1 MSKSKKRY
9 RVSSNEHF
17 NLMSM
22 MDKVMVQVYEA
33 RENGTIEEMEA
44 AEARMDEMN
53 NLLEKAPCVGA
64 LVDWPT
70 LARIREIA
78 ATRETMRDQACA
90 MARNTRT

>member
-9 RVSSNEHF
+9 RVSSDEHF

-33 RENGTIEEMEA
+33 RENGSFEEQEA

-53 NLLEKAPCVGA
+53 DLLEKAPCVGA

-78 ATRETMRDQACA
+78 VARETMRDQVCA
-90 MARNTRT
+90 AAYNT

>member
-9 RVSSNEHF
+9 RVSSDEHF

-33 RENGTIEEMEA
+33 RENGSFEEQEA

-53 NLLEKAPCVGA
+53 DLLEKAPCVGA

-78 ATRETMRDQACA
+78 VARETMRDQVCA
-90 MARNTRT
+90 ATHNT

>member
-9 RVSSNEHF
+9 RVSSDEHF

-33 RENGTIEEMEA
+33 RENGSFEEQEA

-53 NLLEKAPCVGA
+53 ELLEKAPYVGA

-78 ATRETMRDQACA
+78 VARETMRDQICA
-90 MARNTRT
+90 AAHNT